1 MRIPVVAVLALSLL
15 ACTQDQAAGPS
26 SKALEPPVVAADQAP
41 APAADAAGPAKA
53 YTVDFPTLD
62 LPTLAGGRYVLA
74 EQRGKWV
81 VVNFW
86 ATWCAPCIK
95 EMPELSAMHAMRSNV
110 AVVGLAYED
119 TSADALRS
127 FLEER
132 PVTYPIV
139 IADPYDPPADFAT
152 PRGLPMTYLLDP
164 AGKVVHQF
172 LGPITAAD
180 IEAKITE
187 LGGTP

>member
-1 MRIPVVAVLALSLL
+1 MNKLIPFLAVAVLTL
-15 ACTQDQAAGPS
+15 AACNPGADPAA
-26 SKALEPPVVAADQAP
+26 KAVDPAP
-41 APAADAAGPAKA
+41 APTAPAASTEPVQVQTA
-53 YTVDFPTLD
+53 DFPSLD
-62 LPTLAGGRYVLA
+62 LPTVDGGRYVLA

-95 EMPELSAMHAMRSNV
+95 EMPELSAMHTMRSNV

-119 TSADALRS
+119 TTPEALRA
-127 FLEER
+127 FLQAR

-152 PRGLPMTYLLDP
+152 PRGLPMTYLIDP
-164 AGKVVHQF
+164 AGKVVHPF
-172 LGPITAAD
+172 LGPVTAAQ
-180 IEAKITE
+180 IEEKITE